1 MTSIAFVIMVTTGIH
16 RKKGKKQDFDLKIP
30 AIILALCNCIRYVLS
45 ENEKNIVQILKLTE
59 GFRLDILFSR
69 DYSLAISFQWDCIR
83 IFVWGRL

>member
-1 MTSIAFVIMVTTGIH
+1 MVTTGIH

-30 AIILALCNCIRYVLS
+30 AIILALRNCIRYVLS
-45 ENEKNIVQILKLTE
+45 ENEKNFVQILKLTE

-69 DYSLAISFQWDCIR
+69 DYLLAISFQWNCIR